1 MDFDLSFSRREFLK
15 TAGAFSAL
23 NLAMWTGGCE
33 SCKQQIANRPTRR
46 NIANLASNDP
56 IILAFKDAVQKMK
69 NLPANDP
76 MSWAAQAQTHFD
88 HCPHQ
93 NWWWLPWHRAYLLY
107 FERICRKLSGHDE
120 FALPYWNWTTNPS
133 IPAVYWGNG
142 NPLFNNTR
150 LATPASVASAS
161 FVGATVIENILS
173 ITNFF
178 DFASYPATAQRQR
191 TTFGMLE
198 ATPHNNVHPFV
209 GGDMSGFHSPLDSV
223 FWGHHNIL
231 DCLWTEW
238 NINRN
243 NPNTNDPNWGNLHF
257 TEFVDENGGA
267 TDVTVAVT
275 VLFPIFSYQFE
286 PCSPMQ
292 GGAGAGAKKK
302 FDAKAIEQFL
312 RAGAPVK
319 FEIARRIELQSAIA
333 TEVGRPVV
341 SAAKVEAGVF
351 RGALEAGGK
360 NAVLLSVD
368 GAEVPDQADYYVRV
382 FLGKPDATAETPI
395 NDPHFAGSF
404 GFFQDAKAMPNMPMH
419 EKLGYRIDVTPTLR
433 QLSQAGSL
441 SASQVDLSLVTV
453 PYEGREAKAVG
464 QRLSI
469 EKLALSIAQVQ

>member
-1 MDFDLSFSRREFLK
+1 MNLDFSFSRREFLRA
-15 TAGAFSAL
+15 AGAFSAL
-23 NLAMWTGGCE
+23 NLAMWMGGCE
-33 SCKQQIANRPTRR
+33 GCARKIANRPTRR

-56 IILAFKDAVQKMK
+56 IILAFKDAVQQMK
-69 NLPANDP
+69 NLPASNP
-76 MSWAAQAQTHFD
+76 ISWAAQAQTHFD

-93 NWWWLPWHRAYLLY
+93 NWWWLPWHRAYLFY
-107 FERICRKLSGHDE
+107 FESICRKLSGHTD
-120 FALPYWNWTTNPS
+120 FALPYWNWSTNPS
-133 IPAVYWGNG
+133 IPAAYWGTG

-150 LATPASVASAS
+150 LATSSSVASPS
-161 FVGATVIENILS
+161 FVGAPVIENILNLH
-173 ITNFF
+173 NFF
-178 DFASYPATAQRQR
+178 GFASYPATAQRQR

-209 GGDMSGFHSPLDSV
+209 GGDMSGFHSPLDPV

-257 TEFVDENGGA
+257 TEFVDENGA
-267 TDVTVAVT
+267 AADVSAAVT

-286 PCSPMQ
+286 PCSPGH
-292 GGAGAGAKKK
+292 GGAGAGAKGK
-302 FDAKAIEQFL
+302 FDAKALEQFL

-319 FEIARRIELQSAIA
+319 FEIARRIELQSAI
-333 TEVGRPVV
+333 TTQVGRPAISV
-341 SAAKVEAGVF
+341 AKVEAAVF
-351 RGALEAGGK
+351 QGALEGGEK

-368 GAEVPDQADYYVRV
+368 GVDAPDRADYYVRV
-382 FLGKPDATAETPI
+382 FLGKPDATPETPFS
-395 NDPHFAGSF
+395 DPHFAGSF
-404 GFFQDAKAMPNMPMH
+404 GFFQDSEAMANMPMK

-441 SASQVDLSLVTV
+441 SSSPLSVTLLTV
-453 PYEGREAKAVG
+453 PYDGRGTNAAA

-469 EKLALSIAQVQ
+469 EKLALSVAQVQ